1 MEALLTSL
9 CVVTVAE
16 IGDRTQLLTF
26 LLAYRFRRPLPILAG
41 VFVATIGNHAVA
53 ALVGEWV
60 GGLLTPGVLRWVL
73 GISFIAMAAWIL
85 IPDKVDENMPLPQR
99 YGAFMAT
106 VIAFFLAEIGD
117 KTQIATV
124 ALAAR
129 FEVLLPVVL
138 GTTAGMMI
146 ANAPAVMIGH
156 FAARNT
162 RLDWTRYVAAA
173 IFALE
178 AVLSFAGY
186 GLGMVG

>member
-9 CVVTVAE
+9 GVVAVAE

-41 VFVATIGNHAVA
+41 VFVATIANHAVA

-60 GGLLTPGVLRWVL
+60 SGLLTPDVLRWVL
-73 GISFIAMAAWIL
+73 GGSFVVMAAWML
-85 IPDKVDENMPLPQR
+85 IPDKVDENVDLPQR
-99 YGAFMAT
+99 HGAFVAT

-124 ALAAR
+124 ALGAR
-129 FEVLLPVVL
+129 FDALVPVVL

-146 ANAPAVMIGH
+146 ANAPAVMVGH
-156 FAARNT
+156 FAARQMSIG
-162 RLDWTRYVAAA
+162 WTRYVAAA
-173 IFALE
+173 IFILE
-178 AVLSFAGY
+178 AVLTFAGF
-186 GLGMVG
+186 GLGVVR